1 MHVAQ
6 PARAGPAM
14 VKTFSRLSHRAQT
27 SRVRRWCEVAPAEVD
42 TGWNKIGLSLH
53 DLPRKGTNNFAV
65 SEAKRENG
73 AKMRLILAIA
83 TTGRCDVLSDTIC
96 QIARQTRLPD
106 LVAISVASPED
117 VDPAILETLPC
128 ARMIVSGPKGTCAQR
143 NRMLAL
149 LAPDDIMLLIDDDF
163 LMAPDYIAQTIAV
176 FESNPDVV
184 IATGTVLADGIG
196 GPGFGLQEGLTQL
209 GDAHGKAGAPLH
221 ETYNGYGCNMAFRAR
236 PVVEGNMRFDERL
249 PLYGWLEDVDFSR
262 SLAPHGRIVR
272 SDALLGVHL
281 GTKLGRTTGTR
292 LGYSQVAN
300 PIYLIGKG
308 RMHPRLAIWHVMKN
322 IGANLRHSLRP
333 EPWVDRRGRLKG
345 NFIALGDLLRGRMA
359 PERVLS
365 L

>member
-1 MHVAQ
+1 ML
-6 PARAGPAM
+6 
-14 VKTFSRLSHRAQT
+14 KTFPRLSHHAQT
-27 SRVRRWCEVAPAEVD
+27 VRTRRLGEVAPGEIG
-42 TGWNKIGLSLH
+42 THWNKVGVSLH
-53 DLPRKGTNNFAV
+53 NLPRKDTDNF
-65 SEAKRENG
+65 ELGKAKPANR

-83 TTGRCDVLSDTIC
+83 TTGRREVLSDTIS
-96 QIARQTRLPD
+96 QIVHQTRLPD

-117 VDPAILETLPC
+117 VDSAVLETLPC
-128 ARMIVSGPKGTCAQR
+128 ARMIVSGPKGLCAQR

-149 LAPDDIMLLIDDDF
+149 LGPDDIMLLIDDDF
-163 LMAPDYIAQTIAV
+163 LMAPDYLAQMLTL
-176 FESNPDVV
+176 FETCPDIVMT
-184 IATGTVLADGIG
+184 TGTVIADGIG
-196 GPGFGLQEGLTQL
+196 GPGFGLQEGLSEL
-209 GDAHGKAGAPLH
+209 GSARGMTGAPMH

-236 PVVEGNMRFDERL
+236 PVVEGNLRFDERL

-262 SLAPHGRIVR
+262 RLAPHGRIVR

-281 GTKLGRTTGTR
+281 GTKMGRTSGTR

-308 RMHPRLAIWHVMKN
+308 TMHPRLAIWHVVKN
-322 IGANLRHSLRP
+322 IAANLLHASRP
-333 EPWVDRRGRLKG
+333 EPWVDRRGRLRG